1 MLTKKL
7 WKRGISL
14 LGAAAMTAS
23 MLTGISFAEGE
34 TYTQPTLN
42 PHSKSVLEVDGYQF
56 IDLNGNGE
64 LDVYEDWRQDAET
77 RAADLVSQ
85 MTVREKIAQM
95 QHPTYLPRADGKIAP
110 YLKEYCSEYGIGM
123 LLIRELNSVEAAATT
138 MNTIQEYAES
148 SRLGV
153 PVLVS
158 MDSVHGLSYVSGAT
172 VTPHNLA
179 LAATR
184 DEALVTKL
192 AEIARDEHL
201 AVGVRMTLSP
211 EADIA
216 SEPRWG
222 RVMET
227 FGEDPDLVTQ
237 MVTAQVVAFQNG
249 KDGLNTGSIVA
260 CMKHFPGA
268 GPQMEGKDTS
278 PIISSEETLQ
288 IHLKPYYAA
297 LEVNV
302 ASIMPYYSV
311 PLALDMENS
320 AIGSKA
326 TLQDLL
332 RDEMGFTGIIQTD
345 WGMIWAIQEALG
357 TMTGEEVS
365 DEEAILIGV
374 TQSRVD
380 GIGGE
385 SIRLIDLMEE
395 YTQEGKIDEAILTA
409 AATRIVK
416 VKFEM
421 GMFENPYC
429 DVDYAVSFVGNE
441 ENQKVNLQAAREAM
455 TLLKNDGALP
465 LNPDAK
471 QTILVCGPR
480 AFDTDSLVGGWSSAQ
495 DGLTI
500 ADAVAAYAGENTTVL
515 TEKEDVEV
523 IKELAQQADVIIVS
537 IGEPSYQHDPVWG
550 YDTLEIV
557 QSQQEILEA
566 AVASGKT
573 VITVVTGGRPYI
585 LTWCDENTNAILEAY
600 YPGAKGGIA
609 IAETLFGMN
618 NPTGKTPMQFPRNME
633 SVNAQAG
640 LSRHRQSDCNQ
651 QTVPCDGGLSGK
663 RPGVRCE
670 LHQRCFPGY

>member
-1 MLTKKL
+1 MLIKKHIL
-7 WKRGISL
+7 RC
-14 LGAAAMTAS
+14 GAALTVAVAMCGTMAVPAA
-23 MLTGISFAEGE
+23 FAEDYE
-34 TYTQPTLN
+34 QPTLN
-42 PHSKSVLEVDGYQF
+42 PHVKNIIEQDGYQF
-56 IDLNGNGE
+56 IDLNGNGA
-64 LDVYEDWRQDAET
+64 LDKYEDWRLDAET
-77 RAADLVSQ
+77 RADDLVSQ

-95 QHPTYLPRADGKIAP
+95 QHPTFLPRSDGKIP
-110 YLKEYCSEYGIGM
+110 SYLEKWCNTEGIGM

-138 MNTIQEYAES
+138 MNTIQEYAEG

-158 MDSVHGLSYVSGAT
+158 MDSVHGLSYVTGAT

-184 DEALVTKL
+184 DEELVTEL
-192 AEIARDEHL
+192 AEVARDEHI
-201 AVGVRMTLSP
+201 AIGVRMTLSP

-227 FGEDPDLVTQ
+227 FGEDPELVTQ

-249 KDGLNTGSIVA
+249 TEGLNTDSIVA

-268 GPQMEGKDTS
+268 GPQMDGKDTS

-288 IHLKPYYAA
+288 THLKPYYAA
-297 LEVNV
+297 LDVNV

-357 TMTGEEVS
+357 TMTGEEIS

-385 SIRLIDLMEE
+385 SIRLIDYMEQ
-395 YTQEGKIDEAILTA
+395 YTQEGKIDEAILDA
-409 AATRIVK
+409 AAKRIVK

-421 GMFENPYC
+421 GVFENPYC
-429 DVDYAVSFVGNE
+429 DVEYAVSFVGNE
-441 ENQKVNLQAAREAM
+441 ESQKLNLEAAEKAM
-455 TLLKNDGALP
+455 TLLKNDGTLP
-465 LNPDAK
+465 LDPNAE

-480 AFDTDSLVGGWSSAQ
+480 AGDMDSLVGGWSSAQ
-495 DGLTI
+495 EGLTI
-500 ADAVAAYAGENTTVL
+500 ADALEAYAGENTTVIY
-515 TEKEDVEV
+515 EPEDTGR
-523 IKELAQQADVIIVS
+523 IIELAKDADVIVVS
-537 IGEPSYQHDPVWG
+537 VGEPSYQHDPPWG
-550 YDTLEIV
+550 YDTLEITS
-557 QSQQEILEA
+557 SQQEILDA
-566 AVASGKT
+566 AVASGKP
-573 VITVVTGGRPYI
+573 VVTVVTGGRPYI

-600 YPGAKGGIA
+600 YPGSQGGIA
-609 IAETLFGMN
+609 IAETLYGMN
-618 NPTGKTPMQFPRNME
+618 NPTGKTPMQFPRDME
-633 SVNAQAG
+633 SVNNQEGDVSFDLENPLYDYGYG
-640 LSRHRQSDCNQ
+640 LSYE
-651 QTVPCDGGLSGK
+651 P
-663 RPGVRCE
+663 
-670 LHQRCFPGY
+670 

>member
-1 MLTKKL
+1 MLINKTF
-7 WKRGISL
+7 KRGLAIL
-14 LGAAAMTAS
+14 CAAAMAGS
-23 MLTGISFAEGE
+23 LLSAAAFAEGE
-34 TYTQPTLN
+34 TYEQPLLN
-42 PHSKSVLEVDGYQF
+42 PHLKSIIEVDGYQF
-56 IDLNGNGE
+56 IDLNGNGS
-64 LDVYEDWRQDAET
+64 LDVYEDWREDAET
-77 RAADLVSQ
+77 RADDLVGQ
-85 MTVREKIAQM
+85 MTAREKIAQM
-95 QHPTYLPRADGKIAP
+95 QHPTYLPRSDGKIAP
-110 YLKEYCSEYGIGM
+110 YLKEYCADYGIGM

-138 MNTIQEYAES
+138 MNAIQEYAEE

-184 DEALVTKL
+184 NEELVTKL
-192 AEIARDEHL
+192 AEIAREEHI
-201 AVGVRMTLSP
+201 AIGVRMTLSP

-237 MVTAQVVAFQNG
+237 MVTSQVVAFQNG
-249 KDGLNTGSIVA
+249 TDGLNTGSIVA

-278 PIISSEETLQ
+278 PIISSEETLE
-288 IHLKPYYAA
+288 IHLKPYKAA

-332 RDEMGFTGIIQTD
+332 RDEMGFEGIIQTD

-395 YTQEGKIDEAILTA
+395 LTDEGKIDEAILTA
-409 AATRIVK
+409 AAKRIVK

-421 GMFENPYC
+421 GVFENPYC
-429 DVDYAVSFVGNE
+429 DVEYAVSFVGNE
-441 ENQKVNLQAAREAM
+441 ENQKVNLQAAEEAM

-465 LNPDAK
+465 LNPDAE

-480 AFDTDSLVGGWSSAQ
+480 AFDMDSLVGGWSSAQ

-515 TEKEDVEV
+515 TEKEDVAV
-523 IKELAQQADVIIVS
+523 IAELAEQADVIIVS

-550 YDTLEIV
+550 YDTLNIV
-557 QSQQEILEA
+557 SSQQEILEA

-600 YPGAKGGIA
+600 YPGAQGGIA
-609 IAETLFGMN
+609 IAETLFGIN
-618 NPTGKTPMQFPRNME
+618 NPTGKTPMQFPRDME
-633 SVNAQAG
+633 SVNAQEGDVSFDLENPLYDYGWG
-640 LSRHRQSDCNQ
+640 LSYE
-651 QTVPCDGGLSGK
+651 K
-663 RPGVRCE
+663 
-670 LHQRCFPGY
+670 

>member
-1 MLTKKL
+1 MLTKNI

-64 LDVYEDWRQDAET
+64 LDVYEDWRQDAKT

-110 YLKEYCSEYGIGM
+110 YLKNYCSEYGIGM

-138 MNTIQEYAES
+138 MNTIQEYAEA

-249 KDGLNTGSIVA
+249 RDGLNTGSIVA

-633 SVNAQAG
+633 SVNAQEGDVSFDLENPLYDYGFG
-640 LSRHRQSDCNQ
+640 LSY
-651 QTVPCDGGLSGK
+651 
-663 RPGVRCE
+663 E
-670 LHQRCFPGY
+670 

>member
-1 MLTKKL
+1 MLTKNI

-110 YLKEYCSEYGIGM
+110 YLKDYCSEYGIGM

-249 KDGLNTGSIVA
+249 RDGLNTGSIVA

-495 DGLTI
+495 DGMTI

-515 TEKEDVEV
+515 TEKEDVGV

-609 IAETLFGMN
+609 IAETLYGMN
-618 NPTGKTPMQFPRNME
+618 NPTGKTPMQFPRDME
-633 SVNAQAG
+633 SVNAQEGDVSFDLENPLYDYGFG
-640 LSRHRQSDCNQ
+640 LSY
-651 QTVPCDGGLSGK
+651 
-663 RPGVRCE
+663 E
-670 LHQRCFPGY
+670 

>member
-1 MLTKKL
+1 MLTKNI

-249 KDGLNTGSIVA
+249 RDGLNTGSIVA

-495 DGLTI
+495 DGMTI

-609 IAETLFGMN
+609 IAETLYGMN

-633 SVNAQAG
+633 SVNAQEGDVSFDLENPLYDYGFG
-640 LSRHRQSDCNQ
+640 LSY
-651 QTVPCDGGLSGK
+651 
-663 RPGVRCE
+663 E
-670 LHQRCFPGY
+670 

>member
-1 MLTKKL
+1 MLIKNVIRRSAAAL
-7 WKRGISL
+7 S
-14 LGAAAMTAS
+14 AAAMTAALLS
-23 MLTGISFAEGE
+23 GAVFAEGE
-34 TYTQPTLN
+34 TYEQPELN
-42 PHSKSVLEVDGYQF
+42 PHSKSVIEVDGYRF
-56 IDLNGNGE
+56 IDLNGNGT

-77 RAADLVSQ
+77 RAADLVGQ
-85 MTVREKIAQM
+85 MTAREKIAQM

-110 YLKEYCSEYGIGM
+110 YLQEYCTDYGIGM

-138 MNTIQEYAES
+138 MNTIQEYAEA

-184 DEALVTKL
+184 DEELVTKL

-249 KDGLNTGSIVA
+249 RDGLNTGSIVA

-288 IHLKPYYAA
+288 THLKPYYAA

-465 LNPDAK
+465 LDPDAK

-480 AFDTDSLVGGWSSAQ
+480 AFDMDSLVGGWSSAQ
-495 DGLTI
+495 EGMTI

-557 QSQQEILEA
+557 SSQQEILEA

-600 YPGAKGGIA
+600 YPGAQGGIA
-609 IAETLFGMN
+609 IGETLFGLN
-618 NPTGKTPMQFPRNME
+618 NPTGKTPMQFPRDME
-633 SVNAQAG
+633 SVNDQEGDVSFDLENPLYDYGWG
-640 LSRHRQSDCNQ
+640 LSYND
-651 QTVPCDGGLSGK
+651 
-663 RPGVRCE
+663 
-670 LHQRCFPGY
+670 

>member
-249 KDGLNTGSIVA
+249 RDGLNTGSIVA

-515 TEKEDVEV
+515 TEKEDVGV

-633 SVNAQAG
+633 SVNAQEGDVSFDLENPLYDYGFG
-640 LSRHRQSDCNQ
+640 LSY
-651 QTVPCDGGLSGK
+651 
-663 RPGVRCE
+663 E
-670 LHQRCFPGY
+670 

>member
-1 MLTKKL
+1 MLTKNI

-42 PHSKSVLEVDGYQF
+42 PHSKSIIEVDGYQF

-77 RAADLVSQ
+77 RANDLVSQ

-110 YLKEYCSEYGIGM
+110 YLKNYCSEYGIGM

-138 MNTIQEYAES
+138 MNTIQEYAEE

-192 AEIARDEHL
+192 AEIARDEHI

-227 FGEDPDLVTQ
+227 FGEAPDLVTQ

-249 KDGLNTGSIVA
+249 KDGLNNGSIVA

-441 ENQKVNLQAAREAM
+441 ESQKVNLQAAEEAM

-480 AFDTDSLVGGWSSAQ
+480 AFDMDSLVGGWSSAQ
-495 DGLTI
+495 EGLTI

-609 IAETLFGMN
+609 IAETLFGLN
-618 NPTGKTPMQFPRNME
+618 NPTGKTPMQFPRDME
-633 SVNAQAG
+633 SVNAQEGDVSFDLENPLYDYGFG
-640 LSRHRQSDCNQ
+640 LSY
-651 QTVPCDGGLSGK
+651 
-663 RPGVRCE
+663 E
-670 LHQRCFPGY
+670 

>member
-1 MLTKKL
+1 MLTKNI

-249 KDGLNTGSIVA
+249 RDGLNTGSIVA

-429 DVDYAVSFVGNE
+429 DVDYAISFVGNE

-515 TEKEDVEV
+515 TEKEDVGV

-633 SVNAQAG
+633 SVNAQEGDVSFDLENPLYDYGFG
-640 LSRHRQSDCNQ
+640 LSY
-651 QTVPCDGGLSGK
+651 
-663 RPGVRCE
+663 E
-670 LHQRCFPGY
+670 

>member
-1 MLTKKL
+1 MLNKKKI
-7 WKRGISL
+7 WRQGVSL
-14 LGAAAMTAS
+14 LGAAVMAGT
-23 MLTGISFAEGE
+23 LLPVNVFADGE
-34 TYTQPTLN
+34 SYEQPELN
-42 PHSKSVLEVDGYQF
+42 PHTKNIIEADGYQF
-56 IDLNGNGE
+56 IDLNDNGE
-64 LDVYEDWRQDAET
+64 LDVYEDWREDAET
-77 RAADLVSQ
+77 RTADLVSQ

-95 QHPTYLPRADGKIAP
+95 QHPTFLPRSDGEIP
-110 YLKEYCSEYGIGM
+110 SYLEEWCNEESIGM
-123 LLIRELNSVEAAATT
+123 LLIRELNSVETAATT

-184 DEALVTKL
+184 DEELVTKL
-192 AEIARDEHL
+192 AEIARDEHI

-237 MVTAQVVAFQNG
+237 MVTAQIVAFQNG
-249 KDGLNTGSIVA
+249 TEGVNDGGIVA
-260 CMKHFPGA
+260 CIKHFPGA
-268 GPQMEGKDTS
+268 GPQMDGKDTS
-278 PIISSEETLQ
+278 PIISSEESLE
-288 IHLKPYYAA
+288 IHLQPYYAA

-302 ASIMPYYSV
+302 ASVMPYYSV

-320 AIGSKA
+320 AIGSEA

-332 RDEMGFTGIIQTD
+332 RDEMGFEGIIQTD
-345 WGMIWAIQEALG
+345 WGMIWAIQEAVG

-395 YTQEGKIDEAILTA
+395 YTNDGKIDEAILDA
-409 AATRIVK
+409 AATRILK
-416 VKFEM
+416 VKFEL
-421 GMFENPYC
+421 GVFENPYC
-429 DVDYAVSFVGNE
+429 DVEYAVSFVGNE
-441 ENQKVNLQAAREAM
+441 ESQAVNLEAAEKAM
-455 TLLKNDGALP
+455 TLLKNDGTLP
-465 LNPDAK
+465 LDPNAE

-480 AFDTDSLVGGWSSAQ
+480 AGDMDSLVGGWSSAQ
-495 DGLTI
+495 EGLTI
-500 ADAVAAYAGENTTVL
+500 ADALAAYAGENTTVIY
-515 TEKEDVEV
+515 EAEDVER
-523 IKELAQQADVIIVS
+523 ITELADEADVVIVS
-537 IGEPSYQHDPVWG
+537 VGEPSYQHDPPWG
-550 YDTLEIV
+550 YDTLEITE
-557 QSQQEILEA
+557 SQQEILEA
-566 AVASGKT
+566 AAASGKP

-600 YPGAKGGIA
+600 YPGSQGGIA
-609 IAETLFGMN
+609 IAETLYGMN
-618 NPTGKTPMQFPRNME
+618 NPTGKTPMQFPRDME
-633 SVNAQAG
+633 SVNNQEGDVSFDLEDPLYDYGWG
-640 LSRHRQSDCNQ
+640 LSY
-651 QTVPCDGGLSGK
+651 
-663 RPGVRCE
+663 E
-670 LHQRCFPGY
+670 E

>member
-1 MLTKKL
+1 MLTKNI

-42 PHSKSVLEVDGYQF
+42 PHSKSVLEVDSYQF

-110 YLKEYCSEYGIGM
+110 YLKDYCSEYGIGM

-249 KDGLNTGSIVA
+249 RDGLNTGSIVA

-320 AIGSKA
+320 AIGSKT

-515 TEKEDVEV
+515 TEKEDVGV

-633 SVNAQAG
+633 SVNAQEGDVSFDLENPLYDYGFG
-640 LSRHRQSDCNQ
+640 LSY
-651 QTVPCDGGLSGK
+651 
-663 RPGVRCE
+663 E
-670 LHQRCFPGY
+670 

>member
-1 MLTKKL
+1 MLTKNI

-56 IDLNGNGE
+56 IDLNANGK

-110 YLKEYCSEYGIGM
+110 YLKDYCSEYGIGM

-249 KDGLNTGSIVA
+249 RDGLNTGSIVA

-515 TEKEDVEV
+515 TEKEDVGV

-633 SVNAQAG
+633 SVNAQEGDVSFDLENPLYDYGFG
-640 LSRHRQSDCNQ
+640 LSY
-651 QTVPCDGGLSGK
+651 
-663 RPGVRCE
+663 E
-670 LHQRCFPGY
+670 

>member
-1 MLTKKL
+1 MLTKNI

-110 YLKEYCSEYGIGM
+110 YLKNYCSEYGIGM

-138 MNTIQEYAES
+138 MNTIQEYAEE

-249 KDGLNTGSIVA
+249 RDGLNTGSIVA

-495 DGLTI
+495 DGMTI

-515 TEKEDVEV
+515 TEKEDVGV

-633 SVNAQAG
+633 SVNAQEGDVSFDLENPLYDYGFG
-640 LSRHRQSDCNQ
+640 LSY
-651 QTVPCDGGLSGK
+651 
-663 RPGVRCE
+663 E
-670 LHQRCFPGY
+670 

>member
-1 MLTKKL
+1 MLTKNI

-34 TYTQPTLN
+34 TYTQLTLN

-56 IDLNGNGE
+56 IDLNANGK

-110 YLKEYCSEYGIGM
+110 YLKDYCSEYGIGM

-138 MNTIQEYAES
+138 MNTIQEYAEA

-429 DVDYAVSFVGNE
+429 DVDDAVSFVGNE

-495 DGLTI
+495 DGMTI

-633 SVNAQAG
+633 SVNAQEGDVSFDLENPLYDYGFG
-640 LSRHRQSDCNQ
+640 LSY
-651 QTVPCDGGLSGK
+651 
-663 RPGVRCE
+663 E
-670 LHQRCFPGY
+670 

>member
-1 MLTKKL
+1 MLTKNI

-110 YLKEYCSEYGIGM
+110 YLKNYCSEYGIGM

-138 MNTIQEYAES
+138 MNTIQEYAEA

-618 NPTGKTPMQFPRNME
+618 NPTGKTPMQFPRDME
-633 SVNAQAG
+633 SVNAQEGDVSFDLENPLYDYGFG
-640 LSRHRQSDCNQ
+640 LSY
-651 QTVPCDGGLSGK
+651 
-663 RPGVRCE
+663 E
-670 LHQRCFPGY
+670 

>member
-1 MLTKKL
+1 MLINKTF
-7 WKRGISL
+7 KRGLSL
-14 LGAAAMTAS
+14 LCAAAMAGSLLSAS
-23 MLTGISFAEGE
+23 AFAEGE
-34 TYTQPTLN
+34 TYEQPVLN
-42 PHSKSVLEVDGYQF
+42 PHVKSIIEVDGYQF
-56 IDLNGNGE
+56 IDLNGNGS
-64 LDVYEDWRQDAET
+64 LDVYEDWREDAET
-77 RAADLVSQ
+77 RADDLVSQ
-85 MTVREKIAQM
+85 MTAREKIAQM
-95 QHPTYLPRADGKIAP
+95 QHPTYLPRSDGKIAP
-110 YLKEYCSEYGIGM
+110 YLKEYCADYGIGM

-138 MNTIQEYAES
+138 MNAIQEYAEE

-184 DEALVTKL
+184 NEELVTKL
-192 AEIARDEHL
+192 AEIAREEHI
-201 AVGVRMTLSP
+201 AIGVRMTLSP

-237 MVTAQVVAFQNG
+237 MVTSQVVAFQNG
-249 KDGLNTGSIVA
+249 TDGLNTGSIVA

-278 PIISSEETLQ
+278 PIISSEETLE
-288 IHLKPYYAA
+288 IHLKPYKAA

-332 RDEMGFTGIIQTD
+332 RDEMGFEGIIQTD

-395 YTQEGKIDEAILTA
+395 LTDEGKIDEAILTA
-409 AATRIVK
+409 AAKRIVK

-421 GMFENPYC
+421 GVFENPYC

-441 ENQKVNLQAAREAM
+441 ENQKVNLQAAEEAM

-465 LNPDAK
+465 LNPNAE

-480 AFDTDSLVGGWSSAQ
+480 AFDMDSLVGGWSSAQ

-500 ADAVAAYAGENTTVL
+500 ADAVAAYVGENTTVL
-515 TEKEDVEV
+515 TEKEDVAV
-523 IKELAQQADVIIVS
+523 IAELAEQADVIIVS

-550 YDTLEIV
+550 YDTLNIV
-557 QSQQEILEA
+557 SSQQEILEA

-600 YPGAKGGIA
+600 YPGAQGGIA
-609 IAETLFGMN
+609 IAETLFGIN
-618 NPTGKTPMQFPRNME
+618 NPTGKTPMQFPRDME
-633 SVNAQAG
+633 SVNAQEGDVSFDLENPLYDYGWG
-640 LSRHRQSDCNQ
+640 LSY
-651 QTVPCDGGLSGK
+651 
-663 RPGVRCE
+663 E
-670 LHQRCFPGY
+670 E

>member
-1 MLTKKL
+1 MLTKNI

-249 KDGLNTGSIVA
+249 RDGLNTGSIVA

-395 YTQEGKIDEAILTA
+395 YTQEGKVDEAILTA

-495 DGLTI
+495 DGMTI

-609 IAETLFGMN
+609 IAETLYGMN

-633 SVNAQAG
+633 SVNAQEGDVSFDLENPLYDYGFG
-640 LSRHRQSDCNQ
+640 LSY
-651 QTVPCDGGLSGK
+651 
-663 RPGVRCE
+663 E
-670 LHQRCFPGY
+670 

>member
-1 MLTKKL
+1 MLIKNL
-7 WKRGISL
+7 IRRSAAAL
-14 LGAAAMTAS
+14 SAAAMTAALLS
-23 MLTGISFAEGE
+23 GAVFAEGE
-34 TYTQPTLN
+34 TYEQPELN
-42 PHSKSVLEVDGYQF
+42 PHSKSVIEVDGYRF
-56 IDLNGNGE
+56 IDLNGNGT

-77 RAADLVSQ
+77 RAADLVGQ
-85 MTVREKIAQM
+85 MTAREKIAQM

-110 YLKEYCSEYGIGM
+110 YLQDYCTDYGIGM

-138 MNTIQEYAES
+138 MNTIQEYAEA

-184 DEALVTKL
+184 DEELVTRL

-227 FGEDPDLVTQ
+227 FGEDPDLVTR

-249 KDGLNTGSIVA
+249 RDGLNTGSIVA

-288 IHLKPYYAA
+288 THLKPYYAA

-465 LNPDAK
+465 LDPDAK

-480 AFDTDSLVGGWSSAQ
+480 AFDMDSLVGGWSSAQ
-495 DGLTI
+495 EGMTI

-557 QSQQEILEA
+557 SSQQEILEA

-600 YPGAKGGIA
+600 YPGAQGGIA
-609 IAETLFGMN
+609 IGETLFGLN
-618 NPTGKTPMQFPRNME
+618 NPTGKTPMQFPRDME
-633 SVNAQAG
+633 SVNDQEGDVSFDLENPLYDYGWG
-640 LSRHRQSDCNQ
+640 LSYND
-651 QTVPCDGGLSGK
+651 
-663 RPGVRCE
+663 
-670 LHQRCFPGY
+670 